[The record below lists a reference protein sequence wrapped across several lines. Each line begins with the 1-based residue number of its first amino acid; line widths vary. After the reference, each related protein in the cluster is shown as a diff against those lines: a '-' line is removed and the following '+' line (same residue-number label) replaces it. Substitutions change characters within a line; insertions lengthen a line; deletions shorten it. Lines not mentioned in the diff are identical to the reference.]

1 MVNDNLPS
9 RPPISSPASSG
20 ELEMNDWLRKLKENQ
35 ERRREEKLRRYNDL
49 VSKVI
54 IILVGVCIVCFIA
67 IVALAVENNNL
78 YKQNDQLKAS
88 YEELNV
94 TKSEQISKLISDN
107 NDLRQ
112 FIFSNRSNNVE
123 YTVNIDPNLP
133 KVSMITFNNNRIHF
147 VFSDGSAKDVYFIDT
162 NLYVN
167 SQ

>member
-1 MVNDNLPS
+1 MVDDNLPS
-9 RPPISSPASSG
+9 RTSTGCPTGAG
-20 ELEMNDWLRKLKENQ
+20 ELEMNDWLKKLKENQ
-35 ERRREEKLRRYNDL
+35 ERKREEKLRRYNDL

-54 IILVGVCIVCFIA
+54 MILVGICIVSLIA

-88 YEELNV
+88 YEELNI
-94 TKSEQISKLISDN
+94 TKNEQISKLMSDN

-112 FIFSNRSNNVE
+112 FIFSNRSNSVE
-123 YTVNIDPNLP
+123 YTVNLDPSLP

-147 VFSDGSAKDVYFIDT
+147 VFTDGSTKDVYFIDT

-167 SQ
+167 GQ

>member
-1 MVNDNLPS
+1 MVNENLPS
-9 RPPISSPASSG
+9 RPSTGSPAGQG

-35 ERRREEKLRRYNDL
+35 ERKREEKLRRYNDL

-54 IILVGVCIVCFIA
+54 MILVGICIVSLIA

-78 YKQNDQLKAS
+78 YKQNDQLKSS
-88 YEELNV
+88 YEELNI
-94 TKSEQISKLISDN
+94 TKNEQISKLMSDN

-112 FIFSNRSNNVE
+112 FIFSNRSNSVE
-123 YTVNIDPNLP
+123 YTVNLDPSLP

-147 VFSDGSAKDVYFIDT
+147 VFADGSTKDVYFIDT